1 MNTLISRSP
10 YIYCLIL
17 VVSLLVSSCESN
29 NDNGL
34 PTALSVDAEAYPSN
48 EIFRVVEVMPRFP
61 GCEDTDLSDNDKKA
75 CSDKKLL
82 EYLYSN
88 LSYPEEARKKGIQGR
103 VYVQF
108 VVEKDGSISDINL
121 AKGIGGGCDE
131 AAIAVLDK
139 MNQDEITWQPG
150 LQKGTPVRVL
160 YTLPVS
166 YLLEG

>member
-1 MNTLISRSP
+1 MNTFISRATFT
-10 YIYCLIL
+10 YCIILIL
-17 VVSLLVSSCESN
+17 SLLISSCESN
-29 NDNGL
+29 VVNESA
-34 PTALSVDAEAYPSN
+34 TAPIVDAEAYPSN

-61 GCEDTDLSDNDKKA
+61 GCEDTDLSDADKKS

-82 EYLYSN
+82 NYLYTN
-88 LSYPEEARKKGIQGR
+88 LSYPEEARKKGIQGK

-121 AKGIGGGCDE
+121 ARGIGGGCDE

-139 MNQDEITWQPG
+139 MNEDEITWQPG

-166 YLLEG
+166 YQLEG

>member
-1 MNTLISRSP
+1 MHTTKIRTAF
-10 YIYCLIL
+10 IYAITIVL
-17 VVSLLVSSCESN
+17 SLLAISCEPN
-29 NDNGL
+29 NNNGF
-34 PTALSVDAEAYPSN
+34 PTALSVDPETYPSN

-75 CSDKKLL
+75 CSDKKLI
-82 EYLYSN
+82 EYLYTN

-108 VVEKDGSISDINL
+108 VIEKDGSISDINL

-166 YLLEG
+166 YQLEG